1 MILIQNMFNSLQTD
15 NLSINLPPPPLIK
28 KKYFEL
34 EKNVYKVYV
43 YALRWDGRGR
53 IQ

>member
-15 NLSINLPPPPLIK
+15 NLSINLPPPTQSK
-28 KKYFEL
+28 KSILNWK
-34 EKNVYKVYV
+34 KNVYKMYV